1 MDGYVKCD
9 RCSARALREF
19 VLDKQVEGRDLVLYG
34 CLHHSAQ
41 WAPDQPRNVR
51 FDLEPMTLTG
61 YLGTDLL
68 AELDKEFPVS
78 V

>member
-19 VLDKQVEGRDLVLYG
+19 VLDNGMALYG

-61 YLGTDLL
+61 YLGSDLL
-68 AELDKEFPVS
+68 AELDKEFPIS